1 MLWVPGFRKR
11 LLSDRRKLGR
21 WGESRCEKFLKKQG
35 YRFVARNFSCKYG
48 EIDLIFMSAANSA
61 PGLVFVEVKTRRNER
76 FRKAQEA
83 VGCHKRRRIGFTAKH
98 FIQQYQIKDKSL
110 RFDVVA
116 IILGDKGTPQ
126 IRHYKNA
133 FVP

>member
-21 WGESRCEKFLKKQG
+21 WGESRCEKFLKNQG
-35 YRFVARNFSCKYG
+35 YRLIARNFSCKYG
-48 EIDLIFMSAANSA
+48 EIDLIFMSAGSA

-76 FRKAQEA
+76 LRKAQEA
-83 VGCHKRRRIGFTAKH
+83 VGYKKRRRIGYTAKH
-98 FIQQYQIKDKSL
+98 FIRQYQIKDKSM

>member
-1 MLWVPGFRKR
+1 MLWVPGYRKR

-21 WGESRCEKFLKKQG
+21 WGEGRCEKFLKKQG
-35 YRFVARNFSCKYG
+35 YRLVARNFSCKYG
-48 EIDLIFMSAANSA
+48 EIDLIFMSAENAV

-76 FRKAQEA
+76 KRKAQQA
-83 VGCHKRRRIGFTAKH
+83 VGFKKRRRIGYTAKH
-98 FIQQYQIKDKSL
+98 FIQKYQIKDKPL

-116 IILGDKGTPQ
+116 IILGEKGTPQ
-126 IRHYKNA
+126 VRHYKNA